1 VATFGSGEQLEITM
15 VVDSTQAERSVQ
27 KLGKAVD
34 GVEKD
39 TKQLQDEFKTTGTR
53 AKQQFAK
60 AAVAVAKVGAAV
72 ALGVGAFKAMQAVV
86 ARVNTQFDTLA
97 SAKLFNVTLQDASKL
112 QSVLSDVKTGFEA
125 LSLATEAAQLGL
137 SQEEVQRFAHLVN
150 VLAAV
155 TGESKATL
163 EARLKTGQITDRE
176 LGALSKITG
185 QLKTQAGLQNQM
197 LRQQAAQGGAALD
210 QGQRLQALLQF
221 TGASAAM
228 EKSLG
233 ELGKA
238 NPFDE
243 IAKDLRSIGEN
254 LVKDQMPAIRDFA
267 QALKDLKGPIRDAAS
282 SLIGFVQKSATG
294 WAQLYVR
301 ITQGRAALDAT
312 LRNAAAA
319 EQQRQQRAQQA
330 LEDRLEAELEAVKK
344 RYTAEGR
351 AAAALEK
358 RRRALQ
364 RVREL
369 AQKEASQEAL
379 SRQAAARADLR
390 NFERTALGAISRTG
404 ARGVGALIAGMS
416 QTIELTR
423 KFTALLGR
431 DFLTATSKTAKRAQQ
446 LVNLS
451 LQAGQAQL
459 NKLLTSEEQRT
470 NALRAQLTVSKATV
484 KEEQVKN
491 ELLRQDQTL
500 GQARTATVKAI
511 EVLEK
516 SRSDIADRQIN
527 KLLDTLDVME
537 KQSGEQKKLLALTLQ
552 LARVE
557 ERASL
562 ASQRVQA
569 AQAEASATEQL
580 RTDREKLAQ
589 LDGFIVRDR
598 GDAALATMRDL
609 EAQAELLK
617 IEIDRLTARRK
628 LAKTDADRKILA
640 KQIKEATNLRKVVNQ
655 RADTQAKIALSQS
668 AQAKL
673 AAEQYRLEQQR
684 QALTRKGQLAEQ
696 RARIAGLQAG
706 ISGQPGEV
714 PAMAQVRSLQ
724 AQIAEQE
731 ATRLSLEK
739 QRRQLNPASQQAQRM
754 AAQITFLKAS
764 VDLRKQELDVTRQQ
778 VQLEEYRRTGLG
790 AFVTTLRDSVKNT
803 TAEIGQLAANQ
814 FLGLA
819 QHISGAFSTIFT
831 DMVTQPEQALSNFG
845 KSILSALGDVALS
858 FAAVFAA
865 KAVGYLF
872 VPGGQATAAGLF
884 GASAGLGVLGGL
896 LKGGAAVVGGQ
907 GKASTG
913 TAAGAA
919 PSSTFRASVPGQTPP
934 DEAERRQIVIFNN
947 INSVP
952 WRRAR
957 DTAPAEYR
965 SMARW
970 AEAQAR
976 ATGIKIGGLG

>member
-1 VATFGSGEQLEITM
+1 MATFGSGETLEIKM
-15 VVDSTQAERSVQ
+15 VVDSTEAERSVE
-27 KLGKAVD
+27 KVGKAVD
-34 GVEKD
+34 KVEKE
-39 TKQLQDEFKTTGTR
+39 TKGLKDEFKDTGTR
-53 AKQQFAK
+53 AKEQFAK

-97 SAKLFNVTLQDASKL
+97 SAKLFSVTLQDASQL
-112 QSVLSDVKTGFEA
+112 QGVLSDVKTQFEA

-137 SQEEVQRFAHLVN
+137 SQEEIQRFAHLVN

-185 QLKTQAGLQNQM
+185 QIKTQAGLQNQM
-197 LRQQAAQGGAALD
+197 LRQQAAQGGAALE
-210 QGQRLQALLQF
+210 QGQRIQALLQF

-228 EKSLG
+228 ERSLG

-243 IAKDLRSIGEN
+243 IAKDLRSIGEGI
-254 LVKDQMPAIRDFA
+254 VKDLMPAIRDFA
-267 QALKDLKGPIRDAAS
+267 DALKGLKGPIRDVAS
-282 SLIGFVQKSATG
+282 TVTGFLQKSATG

-301 ITQGRAALDAT
+301 ITKGQAALDAT

-351 AAAALEK
+351 AAAAAE
-358 RRRALQ
+358 RRRKAQAKARQQAQSEALQ
-364 RVREL
+364 EQI
-369 AQKEASQEAL
+369 A
-379 SRQAAARADLR
+379 RQGAARAALR
-390 NFERTALGAISRTG
+390 NFERSALAAISAQG
-404 ARGVGALIAGMS
+404 AAGIGPVIAGMA
-416 QTIELTR
+416 QALELA
-423 KFTALLGR
+423 KQFTAQLGPN
-431 DFLTATSKTAKRAQQ
+431 FLEATSKSARRAQF
-446 LVNLS
+446 LVKS
-451 LQAGQAQL
+451 AMEAGLGGLDNMIKGEQ
-459 NKLLTSEEQRT
+459 QRT
-470 NALRAQLTVSKATV
+470 NNLRAALLVSQSQV
-484 KEEQVKN
+484 KEQQVQN
-491 ELLRQDQTL
+491 ELINKRKTL
-500 GQARTATVKAI
+500 GQAEVAINRTIA
-511 EVLEK
+511 VLEK
-516 SRSDIADRQIN
+516 SRSDIATRMIN
-527 KLLDTLDVME
+527 SLLDTLDLVQAE
-537 KQSGEQKKLLALTLQ
+537 AKEQEKLLKLTLQ
-552 LARVE
+552 LAKVE

-598 GDAALATMRDL
+598 GDAALATMKDL
-609 EAQAELLK
+609 EAQAQLLR
-617 IEIDRLTARRK
+617 IEITRLTARQK
-628 LAKTDADRKILA
+628 IAQTDADRSLLA
-640 KQIKEATNLRKVVNQ
+640 NQISDATSLLKLTQQ
-655 RADTQAKIALSQS
+655 RADTQARIALSQS

-706 ISGQPGEV
+706 VSGQPGEV
-714 PAMAQVRSLQ
+714 AAMAQVRSLQ

-754 AAQITFLKAS
+754 AAQITFLRTS

-790 AFVTTLRDSVKNT
+790 AFVMTLRDSVKNT

-819 QHISGAFSTIFT
+819 QRISGAFSTIFT
-831 DMVTQPEQALSNFG
+831 DMVVQPEQALSNFG

-865 KAVGYLF
+865 KAAGFLV

-884 GASAGLGVLGGL
+884 AASAGLGVLGGL

-907 GKASTG
+907 GQSSTS
-913 TAAGAA
+913 TA
-919 PSSTFRASVPGQTPP
+919 PSSTFQASVPGQTPP
-934 DEAERRQIVIFNN
+934 QEAERQIVIFNN

>member
-1 VATFGSGEQLEITM
+1 MATFGSGETLEIKM
-15 VVDSTQAERSVQ
+15 VVDSTEAERSVQ
-27 KLGKAVD
+27 KLGKAID

-39 TKQLQDEFKTTGTR
+39 TKQLKDESKDAGKTTESAFTR
-53 AKQQFAK
+53 
-60 AAVAVAKVGAAV
+60 AAVAVGKVALATAAAAAAFKTMSAV
-72 ALGVGAFKAMQAVV
+72 AGQ
-86 ARVNTQFDTLA
+86 VNAQFDTLA
-97 SAKLFNVTLQDASKL
+97 TAKIFGVTVQDGKALQG
-112 QSVLSDVKTGFEA
+112 VLNDVKTGFEA
-125 LSLATEAAQLGL
+125 LSLATEGAQLGL
-137 SQEEVQRFAHLVN
+137 SQDEVQRFAHLVN

-185 QLKTQAGLQNQM
+185 QIKTQAGLQNQM
-197 LRQQAAQGGAALD
+197 LRQQARQGGAALD

-221 TGASAAM
+221 TQASAQM
-228 EKSLG
+228 EANLG
-233 ELGKA
+233 ALGRA
-238 NPFDE
+238 NPFDV
-243 IAKDLRSIGEN
+243 IAKEARSLAEDLLQKLS
-254 LVKDQMPAIRDFA
+254 PAIRAVGEAAAFA
-267 QALKDLKGPIRDAAS
+267 FKKLADGIRFALG
-282 SLIGFVQKSATG
+282 LIEKLGTG
-294 WAQLYVR
+294 AGYLFVR
-301 ITQGRAALDAT
+301 ITQGK
-312 LRNAAAA
+312 AAADA
-319 EQQRQQRAQQA
+319 VAQLNQQLAQQA
-330 LEDRLEAELEAVKK
+330 K
-344 RYTAEGR
+344 RE
-351 AAAALEK
+351 
-358 RRRALQ
+358 RALRATQAKNLQLAKQ
-364 RVREL
+364 RQAIQDQL
-369 AQKEASQEAL
+369 TKEARQEAL

-431 DFLTATSKTAKRAQQ
+431 DFLSATSKTAKRAQQ
-446 LVNLS
+446 LVALS

-459 NKLLTSEEQRT
+459 AKLLTSEEQRT
-470 NALRAQLTVSKATV
+470 NALRAQLTLSKASV

-491 ELLRQDQTL
+491 ELLRQGQSL
-500 GQARTATVKAI
+500 GQAELAI
-511 EVLEK
+511 NQAIGVLEK

-527 KLLDTLDVME
+527 KLLDTLDTM
-537 KQSGEQKKLLALTLQ
+537 KRQSGEQKKLLGLTLQ

-617 IEIDRLTARRK
+617 IEIARLTARRK
-628 LAKTDADRKILA
+628 LATTDADRKILA

-706 ISGQPGEV
+706 VSGQPGEV

-739 QRRQLNPASQQAQRM
+739 QRLTLNPASQQAQRM

-790 AFVTTLRDSVKNT
+790 AFVMTLRDSVRNT

-819 QHISGAFSTIFT
+819 QKISGAFSTIFT

-907 GKASTG
+907 GKSSAG
-913 TAAGAA
+913 TAGTAA